1 MALQC
6 ASSQILIRKSGSFLK
21 FANRDYMSPRTRLPL
36 RLGKA
41 PPFILTTSASIDKV
55 YENESEGI
63 VCYKD
68 ESTGEIICEGY
79 DEGPRLQ
86 RIPAPTFPP
95 RDAEIMNLLLQ
106 QSLLQIVKGKKMNLS
121 LQRLCLH
128 QHFNFDA
135 HESFCSYSC
144 KS

>member
-95 RDAEIMNLLLQ
+95 SCIQRGINKKERRMAIAISKMMTISKPMQAEYDEDLTYI
-106 QSLLQIVKGKKMNLS
+106 
-121 LQRLCLH
+121 
-128 QHFNFDA
+128 
-135 HESFCSYSC
+135 
-144 KS
+144 